1 MNKKL
6 VLALIFAL
14 VILIS
19 GCKLQAESDPEIAT
33 VNGEKITQSEFDQH
47 YNLIKNDYESRQG
60 AVLDET
66 QDSDLIDRIK
76 SAAFDD
82 LVLQKLVRQDAQ
94 KQGIEIDP
102 AEVDSILNEFKQSK
116 DSVETGGY
124 QNFLDQVKMTEK
136 DLRAQIEISQLYDKL
151 QDKVVTNIEISD
163 EEAQKYYDENP
174 ALFQDEGG
182 IQIYHI
188 LVDTEQKANEI
199 LDQLKQGGDFAALAQ
214 QYSIDPGSKDQGG
227 DVGVVNENTNFV
239 AEFKQAALTLQP
251 GQLYQQP
258 VKTTYGYHIIKA
270 GDKKAAAQLT
280 FAQVKDQLKLELAND
295 RKTQTFNNYLEQ
307 LKNNANINDV
317 RQK

>member
-6 VLALIFAL
+6 VLTLIFAL

-19 GCKLQAESDPEIAT
+19 GCNLQAKSDPEIAT

-66 QDSDLIDRIK
+66 QDSDLIARIK

-116 DSVETGGY
+116 DSAEADGY
-124 QNFLDQVKMTEK
+124 KNFLDQVKMTEK
-136 DLRAQIEISQLYDKL
+136 DLRAQVEISQLYDKL
-151 QDKVVTNIEISD
+151 QDKVVNNIEISD

-188 LVDTEQKANEI
+188 LVDTEPKANEI

-214 QYSIDPGSKDQGG
+214 QYSIDSGSKDQGG
-227 DVGVVNENTNFV
+227 DVGAVNENTNFV
-239 AEFKQAALTLQP
+239 AEFKQVALTLQP

-307 LKNNANINDV
+307 LKNNANINDL